1 MNRFNICVV
10 SEFYMDSEPLKEA
23 LRLLQQDRR
32 FDIHYLDNHKVAI
45 NGIVLDLNLTC
56 KEVVKCMERILD
68 KYKYAVEMPLEV
80 LPVDDAEELLQRY
93 PELSVFGVDW
103 VKKWGRLE
111 DRLAEIAE
119 ALRIYPWMAEVVRQR
134 PVPDPHPYMV
144 EVYVAMDGSE
154 VCLMLNK
161 SKTFCNGKE
170 TGLTLRFAEY
180 DVFDGKIR
188 EVYRCVKKYAKI
200 L

>member
-1 MNRFNICVV
+1 
-10 SEFYMDSEPLKEA
+10 
-23 LRLLQQDRR
+23 
-32 FDIHYLDNHKVAI
+32 
-45 NGIVLDLNLTC
+45 
-56 KEVVKCMERILD
+56 MERILD

-80 LPVDDAEELLQRY
+80 LPVDDSDAEELLRQY
-93 PELSVFGVDW
+93 PELGAFGVEW
-103 VKKWGRLE
+103 VKKWGRLK

-144 EVYVAMDGSE
+144 EVYVALDNTE
-154 VCLMLNK
+154 VCLLLR
-161 SKTFCNGKE
+161 SKAFCNGKA
-170 TGLTLRFAEY
+170 TGLLLKFTGY

-188 EVYRCVKKYAKI
+188 EIYRCGPQIYAKI